1 LGFEQATEKPFSRL
15 LIATVLHED
24 INSMA
29 VLWASVL
36 RENIV
41 KGV

>member
-1 LGFEQATEKPFSRL
+1 
-15 LIATVLHED
+15 VLHED
-24 INSMA
+24 INDMA